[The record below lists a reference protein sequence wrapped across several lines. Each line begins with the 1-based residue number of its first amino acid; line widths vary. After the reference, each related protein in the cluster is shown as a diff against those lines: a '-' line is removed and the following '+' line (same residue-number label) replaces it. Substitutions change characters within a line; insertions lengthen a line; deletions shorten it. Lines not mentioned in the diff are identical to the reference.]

1 VTLSSIPSPKPHR
14 FPSTLSHPPGPS
26 SSKSALRRQ
35 SYKRARRI
43 SPRRK
48 RNSTNS
54 AVSAVRRGLE
64 ARCKAMVECGWN
76 WGEMGK
82 EGLRALEGSKALP
95 RTASMVSLSSSISQL
110 LSDAVGVG
118 PFDACMPFLHIGM
131 CCSLSARPDA
141 LGMSKHSCIAHAPLH
156 VHVPHFHSFYL
167 VLSQRWFPDPQH
179 ALTVSPRK
187 LPSDPDRPPGSD
199 LSSIGPSQSASQIY
213 STLPLPIPTDQ
224 PTSCVIRRLV
234 TYLTH

>member
-1 VTLSSIPSPKPHR
+1 VHRTRTL
-14 FPSTLSHPPGPS
+14 
-26 SSKSALRRQ
+26 A
-35 SYKRARRI
+35 RARA
-43 SPRRK
+43 
-48 RNSTNS
+48 T
-54 AVSAVRRGLE
+54 
-64 ARCKAMVECGWN
+64 
-76 WGEMGK
+76 
-82 EGLRALEGSKALP
+82 LP
-95 RTASMVSLSSSISQL
+95 
-110 LSDAVGVG
+110 
-118 PFDACMPFLHIGM
+118 F
-131 CCSLSARPDA
+131 
-141 LGMSKHSCIAHAPLH
+141 
-156 VHVPHFHSFYL
+156 FYL